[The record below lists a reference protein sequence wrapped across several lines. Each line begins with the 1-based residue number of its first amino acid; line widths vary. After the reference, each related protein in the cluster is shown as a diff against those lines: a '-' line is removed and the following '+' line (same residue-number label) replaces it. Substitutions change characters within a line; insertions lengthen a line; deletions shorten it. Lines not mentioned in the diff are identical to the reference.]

1 MMEYAEKGDL
11 RQHMMCMTEHRAR
24 DIMAFPI
31 LQALVVLQK
40 QVRGQIPLY
49 HCLHQHRSD
58 PVRQLMLCATSYL
71 CSCRGS
77 STAI

>member
-31 LQALVVLQK
+31 LQALVVLQE
-40 QVRGQIPLY
+40 QVRRQIPVY
-49 HCLHQHRSD
+49 YCID
-58 PVRQLMLCATSYL
+58 TV
-71 CSCRGS
+71 
-77 STAI
+77 